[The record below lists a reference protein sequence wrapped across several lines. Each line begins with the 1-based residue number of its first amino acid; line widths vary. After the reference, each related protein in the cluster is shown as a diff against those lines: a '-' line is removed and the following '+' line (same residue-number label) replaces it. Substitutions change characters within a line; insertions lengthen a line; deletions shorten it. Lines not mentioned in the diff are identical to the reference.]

1 MGLMS
6 ASLKADCGSRGAR
19 LWRMVAVA
27 LAAATGFL
35 TSCVEP
41 TAPQRV
47 PLTEGEARAMISRLL
62 PASVSDRSG
71 WATDLYSVFKA
82 QSIEVTPEHVCA
94 VVAVTEQESGFQ
106 VNPVVPGLGVKAWKE
121 IDERAERHS
130 VPKFVVHAALAVSS
144 PNGRTYSERIDSA
157 RTEKDLSDIFEDFI
171 GRVPLGHRLFEGLNP
186 IRTRGPMQVN
196 IAFATS
202 SAAPRSY
209 PFPMK
214 STLAEELFTRRG
226 SLYYGTAHLLGY
238 SAPYDQYLYRFADFN
253 AGQYASVD
261 AGFQKALARAS
272 GVRLVADGALVQGL
286 GGDKALGD
294 TELAARK
301 ILSKLRM
308 DPGDIRDDL
317 EKGRT
322 SQFEK
327 TDLYRRVFALAGKG
341 GQQRPAPPAV
351 VPEIKL
357 HGPKISRS
365 LTTGWYAHRV
375 DGRFKRCMEK

>member
-1 MGLMS
+1 
-6 ASLKADCGSRGAR
+6 
-19 LWRMVAVA
+19 
-27 LAAATGFL
+27 
-35 TSCVEP
+35 
-41 TAPQRV
+41 
-47 PLTEGEARAMISRLL
+47 MISRLL
-62 PASVSDRSG
+62 PASVADRSG
-71 WATDLYSVFKA
+71 WASDLYSVFKA

-121 IDERAERHS
+121 IDERAEQHS
-130 VPKFVVHAALAVSS
+130 VPKFVVHGALAVKS

-171 GRVPLGHRLFEGLNP
+171 GSVPLGHRLFEGLNP

-209 PFPMK
+209 PFPVK
-214 STLAEELFTRRG
+214 STLAQELFTRRG

-238 SAPYDQYLYRFADFN
+238 AAPYDQYLYRFADFN

-272 GVRLVADGALVQGL
+272 GVRLVADGALVQGP
-286 GGDKALGD
+286 GGDKTIGD

-301 ILSKLRM
+301 LMSKLRM
-308 DPGDIRDDL
+308 DQGDIRDDL

-322 SQFEK
+322 AQFEK
-327 TDLYRRVFALAGKG
+327 TDLYRRVFELAEKKSE
-341 GQQRPAPPAV
+341 RPVPPAV

-365 LTTGWYAHRV
+365 LTTDWYAHRV
-375 DGRFKRCMEK
+375 DGRFKRCLQK